1 LALVSYPYTY
11 MELSKKT
18 TILFPPKLYAR
29 LARRARRERTS
40 VGELVRN
47 ACVQQYGLRAAGD
60 RSAVV
65 RELASLRLPVG
76 APEEMERESVPAP
89 GAQP

>member
-1 LALVSYPYTY
+1 

-18 TILFPPKLYAR
+18 TILFPPDLYAR
-29 LARRARRERTS
+29 LARLARQDRTS

-47 ACVQQYGLRAAGD
+47 ACVQQYGVRPAAD
-60 RSAVV
+60 RSALV

-76 APEEMERESVPAP
+76 TPEEMESESVPPAE
-89 GAQP
+89 AQP